1 MAVNTPDVAPSVS
14 ANWFKEWFD
23 SPYYHK
29 LYAGR
34 DKKEAALLI
43 DKLLDLLKPPPGST
57 MLDVA
62 CGRGRHA
69 CILSNLGYD
78 VTGIDIA
85 PGNIEFARQFEN
97 EHLHFYVHD
106 MRRLL
111 CTSCFDYAFNFFT
124 SFGYFK
130 TRREHSNAI
139 RTISLALRDKGIF
152 ILDYL
157 NVRYAEEHLVPSS
170 ATVIDGI
177 TYTMTRWYDRT
188 HFYKK
193 ILIEEEGRATPLEFI
208 EKVAR
213 FSLED
218 FRELFSPHGLQIQQT
233 FGDYTLS
240 PYDSIHSPRLLVI
253 AQKTMTQPA

>member
-1 MAVNTPDVAPSVS
+1 MPSPS
-14 ANWFKEWFD
+14 KAIDCSPPPGSEWFKEWFD

-34 DKKEAALLI
+34 DKQEAAALI
-43 DKLLDLLKPPPGST
+43 DRLLELLHPPPGSA

-69 CILSNLGYD
+69 CILSEHGYD

-85 PGNIEFARQFEN
+85 PGNIDFARQFEN
-97 EHLHFYVHD
+97 GRLRFFVHD

-111 CTSCFDYAFNFFT
+111 CAGCFDYAFNFFT

-130 TRREHSNAI
+130 TRQEHSNAI
-139 RTISLALRDKGIF
+139 RSISVALRKKGVF
-152 ILDYL
+152 MLDYL
-157 NVRYAEEHLVPSS
+157 NVRYAKDHLIPYSQ
-170 ATVIDGI
+170 TIIDGI
-177 TYTMTRWYDRT
+177 TFTMTRWCDET

-193 ILIEEEGRATPLEFI
+193 IRIEEPGRSNPSEYT

-213 FSLED
+213 FSLQD
-218 FRELFSPHGLQIQQT
+218 FTDMFSIHGLEVQQV
-233 FGDYTLS
+233 FGDYALS
-240 PYDSIHSPRLLVI
+240 PYDAVHSPRLLLI
-253 AQKTMTQPA
+253 AQKT